1 MARLL
6 PIALLVLALSCAC
19 FTAEAKVYR
28 DGTLQW
34 TLITQALQK
43 GGKHSTY
50 LSIVN
55 KAGMKKWITDY
66 LSSST
71 TGFTCLVPSNA
82 AFKTAKPATLKPYA
96 KSATTLQDLVKF
108 GMLNFQALPQRL
120 AKDGVGQ
127 GYVTFSG
134 KDRQIQKYQP
144 VKAGA
149 VTLGPQFA
157 QQGYQLANI
166 TKILYKDPTAI
177 CYEIDNVLV
186 PVK

>member
-6 PIALLVLALSCAC
+6 SIAVLVLALSCAC
-19 FTAEAKVYR
+19 FTTEAKVYR

-43 GGKHSTY
+43 SGKYSTY
-50 LSIVN
+50 LSIVK
-55 KAGMKKWITDY
+55 KAGMQKWITDY

-71 TGFTCLVPSNA
+71 TGYTCLVPPNA
-82 AFKTAKPATLKPYA
+82 AFRTAKPASLKPYA
-96 KSATTLQDLVKF
+96 RTPATLQDLVKF
-108 GMLNFQALPQRL
+108 GMLNFQATPQRF
-120 AKDGVGQ
+120 AKDAVGQ

-134 KDRQIQKYQP
+134 AGRQIQKYKSAKP
-144 VKAGA
+144 GA
-149 VTLGPQFA
+149 VTIGPQFA
-157 QQGYQLANI
+157 QQGYELANV

-177 CYEIDNVLV
+177 CYEIDNVLI